1 MYFQQAFRGSGPAL
15 TPIDFEELYN
25 PSPSPK
31 PQMLP
36 SPASS
41 NPIKRHELPRCLQ
54 KADTQVS
61 IPLEFGDVGGGTRA
75 RGSEDEQ
82 SSNVQCEEEVR
93 SFQEYSMPMG
103 HASSGFREAESTDD
117 LFHPPVSTWKFAQ
130 AVLSTRPDVELA
142 PGRGFSA
149 RRQPTCFLSTLQT
162 DPCFTYRE
170 VVSNRDIDVGHSVEV
185 KQGTQDLT
193 EGKILDTRKP
203 AETSHGDDLDI
214 MVVDED

>member
-1 MYFQQAFRGSGPAL
+1 
-15 TPIDFEELYN
+15 
-25 PSPSPK
+25 
-31 PQMLP
+31 
-36 SPASS
+36 
-41 NPIKRHELPRCLQ
+41 
-54 KADTQVS
+54 
-61 IPLEFGDVGGGTRA
+61 
-75 RGSEDEQ
+75 
-82 SSNVQCEEEVR
+82 
-93 SFQEYSMPMG
+93 MPMG